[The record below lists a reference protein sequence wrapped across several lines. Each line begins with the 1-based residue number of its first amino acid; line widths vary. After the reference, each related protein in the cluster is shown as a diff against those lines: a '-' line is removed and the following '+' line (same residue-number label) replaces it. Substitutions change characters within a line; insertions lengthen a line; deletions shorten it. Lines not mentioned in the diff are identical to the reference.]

1 MIRNSRLQ
9 IARAQ
14 EQTAAWLARVDPTGG
29 LAALVAEARAHD
41 GALDEHDYQS
51 LIERSLREPPVA
63 SGAPAGADG
72 SGYSNGAGARLV
84 LARLLGVM
92 P

>member
-14 EQTAAWLARVDPTGG
+14 EQTAAWLAEVDPSGG
-29 LAALVAEARAHD
+29 LAALVAEHRAHD
-41 GALDEHDYQS
+41 GALDEHDYQA
-51 LIERSLREPPVA
+51 LIERSLRAQPVA
-63 SGAPAGADG
+63 TGPGSDG
-72 SGYSNGAGARLV
+72 SGYSNGAVVHLA